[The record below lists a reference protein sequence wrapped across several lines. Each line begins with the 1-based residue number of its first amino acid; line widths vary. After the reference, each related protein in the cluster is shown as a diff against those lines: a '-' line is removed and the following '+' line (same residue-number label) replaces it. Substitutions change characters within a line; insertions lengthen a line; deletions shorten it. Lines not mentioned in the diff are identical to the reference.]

1 MIATRAQGKL
11 FGRHGGRSVLLTS
24 ALLAACLSLPH
35 AGCGLLPTGAG
46 NLPAKIGLRS
56 KQAELREQ
64 VQADKFPTAKEAGL

>member
-11 FGRHGGRSVLLTS
+11 FGRHGGRRVLTS

-35 AGCGLLPTGAG
+35 AGCSLFSPGAG

-56 KQAELREQ
+56 KQAELRAK
-64 VQADKFPTAKEAGL
+64 VQADSFPTAKEAGL